1 MTARLLDTDEQTLD
15 DLGIFGRQQAEGIFG
30 IYNHTHSRGGE
41 RLLREWFKTPLADR
55 DEINNRLDTI
65 RQFALRKTGFP
76 LSGSVLDRIEK
87 YLGHAQND
95 GYDDLWRNT
104 LNEKETVDGVGATI
118 ELLQVMKKFADDVD
132 AAGLDAYSAERNKMV
147 DLLSEPALAPALK
160 EQLKS
165 KRSYSAV
172 TAYDQLFRNRVPQQL
187 EQLLRYVYRLDV
199 YLSVGRLAAQNG
211 YVYPRVLEPG
221 TGTLILK
228 GVVHPALK
236 NAVGNDVEMRPGGN
250 LIFLTGANMAGKST
264 LLRSI
269 SVAVYLAHMG
279 FPLAA
284 KMMEFSVMDGMYTT
298 VNLPDNLGIGASH
311 FFMEV
316 LRAKKVA
323 AELSK
328 QKSLFVIFDELF
340 RGTNVTDAHEATVAI
355 TSAFARKRN
364 SLFIIS
370 SHIVE
375 AGEALQKEPAISFQ
389 FMPTHMNGNVP
400 EYTYVLRRGI
410 TDDRHGM
417 VIIQNE
423 GILDILREGKKAC

>member
-65 RQFALRKTGFP
+65 RQFAVRKTEFP

-87 YLGHAQND
+87 YLSHAQND
-95 GYDDLWRNT
+95 GNDGLRQNA
-104 LNEKETVDGVGATI
+104 LNEKETIDGVGATI

-132 AAGLDAYSAERNKMV
+132 VAGLNAYSAERNKMV

-160 EQLKS
+160 EQLKN

-221 TGTLILK
+221 TGTLVLK

-236 NAVGNDVEMRPGGN
+236 NAVGNDVEMRPGSN

-375 AGEALQKEPAISFQ
+375 AGEVLQKEPAISFQ

>member
-41 RLLREWFKTPLADR
+41 RLLREWFKAPLADK
-55 DEINNRLDTI
+55 DGINNRLNTI
-65 RQFALRKTGFP
+65 EQFALRKTGFP
-76 LSGSVLDRIEK
+76 VNGNVLDRIEK
-87 YLGHAQND
+87 YLSRTQDDDND
-95 GYDDLWRNT
+95 GIPKNT
-104 LNEKETVDGVGATI
+104 LSEKETVDGVVATI
-118 ELLQVMKKFADDVD
+118 ELLQGMKAFADAAD
-132 AAGLDAYSAERNKMV
+132 ATSLPAYSAERNELAG
-147 DLLSEPALAPALK
+147 LLADTALAPALK
-160 EQLKS
+160 EKLKG
-165 KRSYSAV
+165 RLSYSAV
-172 TAYDQLFRNRVPQQL
+172 TAYDQLFRKRVYKQL
-187 EQLLRYVYRLDV
+187 EQLLHYVYTLDV
-199 YLSVGRLAAQNG
+199 YLSVGQLSVKNG

-221 TGTLILK
+221 TATLVIK

-236 NAVGNDVEMRPGGN
+236 NAVGNDIAMRAGHN

-284 KMMEFSVMDGMYTT
+284 KAMAFSVMDGMYTT

-311 FFMEV
+311 FYMEV

-323 AELSK
+323 VELSK
-328 QKSLFVIFDELF
+328 KKSLFVIFDELF
-340 RGTNVTDAHEATVAI
+340 RGTNVKDAHEATVAI
-355 TSAFARKRN
+355 TSAFAKSHN

-375 AGEALQKEPAISFQ
+375 AGEELKKEPAISFQ
-389 FMPTHMNGNVP
+389 YMPTEMNGNIP
-400 EYTYVLRRGI
+400 EYPYILRQGI

-423 GILDILREGKKAC
+423 GILDILREGKKVR